1 MSRSRQFSN
10 YQHQTEDLYEEVSED
25 EYDAYHDDENF
36 VEDDDK
42 GGYVKGQESE
52 EEMVHSDDYEEERS
66 PTSSKWTLT

>member
-10 YQHQTEDLYEEVSED
+10 YRHQTEDLYEEVSED

-52 EEMVHSDDYEEERS
+52 KEMVHSDDYEEERS